1 MTGLIWRSDTL
12 LISVGAL
19 CIKMLFVILFIVM
32 FLRVAGLYLI
42 VFLPRLN
49 KVLVGARMHE
59 FFKDL
64 KNHELNSLLDVY
76 L

>member
-1 MTGLIWRSDTL
+1 
-12 LISVGAL
+12 
-19 CIKMLFVILFIVM
+19 MLFVILFIVM

-42 VFLPRLN
+42 VFLPRLS

-64 KNHELNSLLDVY
+64 KNHESNSLLDVY

>member
-1 MTGLIWRSDTL
+1 
-12 LISVGAL
+12 
-19 CIKMLFVILFIVM
+19 MLFVILFIVM

-42 VFLPRLN
+42 VFLPRLS

-64 KNHELNSLLDVY
+64 KNHELNSLLDIY